1 MQTCTSA
8 VPHIPWSL
16 GPLFLALNTGGA
28 PHRGAGPVPRQGN
41 MATALLAKIG
51 LAEHMEL
58 EVKWVMPKL
67 DERFASGMKGDKI
80 LFVKYLNCMFKFVC
94 SM

>member
-1 MQTCTSA
+1 MYIPLMYLYNATLYIGCTTYT
-8 VPHIPWSL
+8 PWSL

-41 MATALLAKIG
+41 MATAVLAKIG

-58 EVKWVMPKL
+58 EVKLVMQ
-67 DERFASGMKGDKI
+67 
-80 LFVKYLNCMFKFVC
+80 N
-94 SM
+94 